1 MNIKKTL
8 SLKQPEVGNFIREL
22 RTLFGLTQEEFAA
35 HLGVTFPTVNRWEN
49 GRNQPSKMAMRQL
62 EKMLVD
68 VGDSGQELLKK
79 YTAN

>member
-22 RTLFGLTQEEFAA
+22 RIFFGLTQEEFAS

-49 GRNQPSKMAMRQL
+49 GRNQPSKMAIRQL

-68 VGDSGQELLKK
+68 MGDSGQELLKK
-79 YTAN
+79 YTVN

>member
-22 RTLFGLTQEEFAA
+22 RTLTGLPQEEFAA

-49 GRNQPSKMAMRQL
+49 GRNKPSKMAMRQL
-62 EKMLVD
+62 EKMLID
-68 VGDSGQELLKK
+68 MGNSGQELLTK
-79 YTAN
+79 YMAS